1 MMNFKILNT
10 AGIFALASIFSAC
23 TDENHAGVLTETE
36 SGTTIASIKGTVKNE
51 SGYPVASAKVNL
63 ISATHIAARM
73 APIKTATTDDDG
85 KYTMDSITAGDYA
98 LQISNTDHTQSGYQT
113 ITVEEGT
120 TDLQTQSVP
129 EVKLEENASLELKLS
144 AYELDLGDTLC
155 ITGTLN
161 CTAVSESDL
170 KSGTVKLSEIPPAE
184 FTNIILI
191 RGAGRDTSTRN
202 VKWDFTPGEKLEVSS
217 EFVTVTVPEEALSAA
232 KKLNGNKTLESM
244 IVPITIPTKV
254 KNPVLID
261 NNGDS
266 LAVFKAENDA
276 DSSLYFTAIPSI
288 DVGTY
293 KFTVTSSESVYKTSE
308 ISRVFA
314 ESKSGL
320 SVTEGDFMNTFIT
333 DTTSNSLGISFWI
346 EEDGSKIAEGDSLII
361 DSKENDVTYRL
372 RVGEKPEQ
380 LCANFYRRVSK
391 DSTYTDSFPE
401 LGNSYCHNVL
411 DGERHHYAMYIK
423 ANHVVIAIDGKTVED
438 TKMKNAFIIF
448 PGFVTGNHKLTNL
461 TVFSLKQSAIAQSD
475 DSGWERLQAWLS
487 AYYTMQK

>member
-36 SGTTIASIKGTVKNE
+36 SGTTIASIEGTVKNE

-85 KYTMDSITAGDYA
+85 KYTMDSVTAGDYA

-113 ITVEEGT
+113 ITVKDDS
-120 TDLQTQSVP
+120 TDTQKLTP
-129 EVKLEENASLELKLS
+129 ETKLEENASLELDLS
-144 AYELDLGDTLC
+144 TYDLDKGDTLC

-170 KSGTVKLSEIPPAE
+170 KSGTVKLDEIPPAE

-232 KKLNGNKTLESM
+232 KKLNGKKTLESM
-244 IVPITIPTKV
+244 IVPVTIPTKV

-288 DVGTY
+288 DAGTY
-293 KFTVTSSESVYKTSE
+293 KFTATSSESVYKTSE

-401 LGNSYCHNVL
+401 LGNSYCHDVL
-411 DGERHHYAMYIK
+411 DGNRHHYAMYIK

-448 PGFVTGNHKLTNL
+448 PGFVTGNHKLKNL

-475 DSGWERLQAWLS
+475 DSGWERLQAWLN
-487 AYYTMQK
+487 AYYLLQK

>member
-36 SGTTIASIKGTVKNE
+36 SGTTIASIVIDG
-51 SGYPVASAKVNL
+51 SGSPVVSARVSL
-63 ISATHIAARM
+63 LSANHVATRM
-73 APIKTATTDDDG
+73 APIKTATTDENG
-85 KYTMDSITAGDYA
+85 KYTIDSVAAGEYA
-98 LQISNTDHTQSGYQT
+98 LQISNTEHTQSAYQT
-113 ITVEEGT
+113 LTVKDSK
-120 TDLQTQSVP
+120 TDLQTLNVP
-129 EVKLEENASLELKLS
+129 EAKLEENASLELDLGT
-144 AYELDLGDTLC
+144 YDLDKGDTLC

-202 VKWDFTPGEKLEVSS
+202 VKWDFVPGEKLEVSS
-217 EFVTVTVPEEALSAA
+217 TSVTVTIPEEALSVA
-232 KKLNGNKTLESM
+232 KKLNGKKTLESM
-244 IVPITIPTKV
+244 IVPVTIPTKV

-293 KFTVTSSESVYKTSE
+293 KFTTVSSETAYKASA

-380 LCANFYRRVSK
+380 LCTNFYRRVSK

-401 LGNSYCHNVL
+401 LGNSYCHDVL

-448 PGFVTGNHKLTNL
+448 PGFVTGNHKLKNL

-487 AYYTMQK
+487 AYYMMQK

>member
-36 SGTTIASIKGTVKNE
+36 SGTTIASVVIDG
-51 SGYPVASAKVNL
+51 SGSPVASAKVNL

-73 APIKTATTDDDG
+73 APIKTATTDEDG
-85 KYTMDSITAGDYA
+85 KYTIDSVAAGEYA
-98 LQISNTDHTQSGYQT
+98 LQISNTAHTQSAYQT
-113 ITVEEGT
+113 LTVKDSK
-120 TDLQTQSVP
+120 TDLQTLNVP
-129 EVKLEENASLELKLS
+129 EAKLEENASLELDLGT
-144 AYELDLGDTLC
+144 YDLDKGDTLC

-170 KSGTVKLSEIPPAE
+170 KSGTVKLDEIPPAE

-244 IVPITIPTKV
+244 IVPVTIPTKV

-288 DVGTY
+288 DAGTY

-346 EEDGSKIAEGDSLII
+346 EEDGSKIAEKDSSIL

-423 ANHVVIAIDGKTVED
+423 ANHIVIAIDGKTVED

-448 PGFVTGNHKLTNL
+448 PGFVTGNHKLKNL

-475 DSGWERLQAWLS
+475 DSGWERLQAWLN
-487 AYYTMQK
+487 AYYMMQK

>member
-36 SGTTIASIKGTVKNE
+36 SGTTIASIVIDG
-51 SGYPVASAKVNL
+51 SGSPVVSARVSL
-63 ISATHIAARM
+63 LSANHVATRM
-73 APIKTATTDDDG
+73 APIKTATTDENG
-85 KYTMDSITAGDYA
+85 KYTIDSVAAGEYA
-98 LQISNTDHTQSGYQT
+98 LQISNTEHTQSAYQT
-113 ITVEEGT
+113 LTVKDSK
-120 TDLQTQSVP
+120 TDLQTLNVP
-129 EVKLEENASLELKLS
+129 EAKLEENASLELDLS
-144 AYELDLGDTLC
+144 TYDLDKGDTLC

-170 KSGTVKLSEIPPAE
+170 KSGTVKLDEIPPAE

-202 VKWDFTPGEKLEVSS
+202 VKWDFVPGEKLEVSS

-232 KKLNGNKTLESM
+232 KKLNGKKTLESM
-244 IVPITIPTKV
+244 IVPVTIPTKV

-288 DVGTY
+288 DAGTY

-380 LCANFYRRVSK
+380 LCTNFYRRVSK

-411 DGERHHYAMYIK
+411 DGERHHYALYIK

-448 PGFVTGNHKLTNL
+448 PGFVTGNHKLKNL

-487 AYYTMQK
+487 AYYMMQK

>member
-23 TDENHAGVLTETE
+23 SDENHAGVLTETE
-36 SGTTIASIKGTVKNE
+36 SGTTIASVVMDGNG
-51 SGYPVASAKVNL
+51 SPVVSAKVSL
-63 ISATHIAARM
+63 LSANHVAARM
-73 APIKTATTDDDG
+73 VPIKTATTDEDG
-85 KYTMDSITAGDYA
+85 KYTIDSIAAGDYA
-98 LQISNTDHTQSGYQT
+98 LQISNTEHTQSAYQT
-113 ITVEEGT
+113 ITIEENK
-120 TDLQTQSVP
+120 TDLQTLNIP
-129 EVKLEENASLELKLS
+129 EAKLEENASLD
-144 AYELDLGDTLC
+144 LDLNTYDLDKGDTLC

-191 RGAGRDTSTRN
+191 RGAGRDTSTHN

-244 IVPITIPTKV
+244 IVPVTIPTKV

-288 DVGTY
+288 DAGTY
-293 KFTVTSSESVYKTSE
+293 KFIVASSESVYKTSE

-346 EEDGSKIAEGDSLII
+346 EEDGSKIAEKDSSIL

-372 RVGEKPEQ
+372 ETGKNPEQ

-391 DSTYTDSFPE
+391 DTTYQDSDTV
-401 LGNSYCHNVL
+401 LVNSYCHDVL
-411 DGERHHYAMYIK
+411 DGTRHHYVMYIK
-423 ANHVVIAIDGKTVED
+423 ANHIVIAIDGKTVED
-438 TKMKNAFIIF
+438 TDMKNAFIMF
-448 PGFVTGNHKLTNL
+448 PGFAIGNHKLTNL
-461 TVFSLKQSAIAQSD
+461 TVFSLKQSAIAQAD
-475 DSGWERLQAWLS
+475 DEGWERLQAWLS
-487 AYYTMQK
+487 AYYLLQK

>member
-36 SGTTIASIKGTVKNE
+36 SGTTIASIVIDG
-51 SGYPVASAKVNL
+51 SGSPVVSARVSL
-63 ISATHIAARM
+63 LSANHVATRM
-73 APIKTATTDDDG
+73 APIKTATTDENG
-85 KYTMDSITAGDYA
+85 KYTIDSVAAGEYA
-98 LQISNTDHTQSGYQT
+98 LQISNTEHTQSAYQT
-113 ITVEEGT
+113 LTVKDSK
-120 TDLQTQSVP
+120 TDLQTLNVP
-129 EVKLEENASLELKLS
+129 EAKLEENASLELDLGT
-144 AYELDLGDTLC
+144 YDLDKGDTLC

-170 KSGTVKLSEIPPAE
+170 KSGTVKLDEIPPAE

-202 VKWDFTPGEKLEVSS
+202 VKWDFVPGEKLEVSS

-232 KKLNGNKTLESM
+232 KKLNGKKTLESM
-244 IVPITIPTKV
+244 IVPVTIPTKV

-288 DVGTY
+288 DAGTY

-346 EEDGSKIAEGDSLII
+346 EEDGSKIAEKDSSIL

-411 DGERHHYAMYIK
+411 DGERHHYALYIK

-448 PGFVTGNHKLTNL
+448 PGFVTGNHKLKNL
-461 TVFSLKQSAIAQSD
+461 TVFSLKQSAIAQSN
-475 DSGWERLQAWLS
+475 DSGWERLQAWLN
-487 AYYTMQK
+487 AYYMMQK

>member
-10 AGIFALASIFSAC
+10 AGIFALASLFSAC

-36 SGTTIASIKGTVKNE
+36 SGTTIASIVIDG
-51 SGYPVASAKVNL
+51 SGSPVVSARVSL
-63 ISATHIAARM
+63 LSANHVATRM
-73 APIKTATTDDDG
+73 APIKTATTDENG
-85 KYTMDSITAGDYA
+85 KYTIDSVAAGEYA
-98 LQISNTDHTQSGYQT
+98 LQISNTEHTQSAYQT
-113 ITVEEGT
+113 LTVKDSK
-120 TDLQTQSVP
+120 TDLQTLNVP
-129 EVKLEENASLELKLS
+129 EAKLEENASLELDLGT
-144 AYELDLGDTLC
+144 YDLDKGDTLC

-170 KSGTVKLSEIPPAE
+170 KSGTVKLDEIPPAE

-202 VKWDFTPGEKLEVSS
+202 VKWDFVPGEKLEVSS

-232 KKLNGNKTLESM
+232 KKLNGEKTLESM
-244 IVPITIPTKV
+244 IVPVTIPTKV

-288 DVGTY
+288 DAGTY
-293 KFTVTSSESVYKTSE
+293 KFTTVSSETAYKASA

-346 EEDGSKIAEGDSLII
+346 EEDGSKIAEADSLII

-380 LCANFYRRVSK
+380 LCTNFYRRVSK

-401 LGNSYCHNVL
+401 LGNSYCHDVL
-411 DGERHHYAMYIK
+411 DGERHHYALYIK

-448 PGFVTGNHKLTNL
+448 PGFVTGNHKLKNL

-487 AYYTMQK
+487 AYYLLQK

>member
-36 SGTTIASIKGTVKNE
+36 SGTTIASIVIDG
-51 SGYPVASAKVNL
+51 SGSPVVSARVSL
-63 ISATHIAARM
+63 LSANHVATRM
-73 APIKTATTDDDG
+73 APIKTATTDENG
-85 KYTMDSITAGDYA
+85 KYTIDSVAAGEYA
-98 LQISNTDHTQSGYQT
+98 LQISNTEHTQSAYQT
-113 ITVEEGT
+113 LTVKDSK
-120 TDLQTQSVP
+120 TDLQTLNVP
-129 EVKLEENASLELKLS
+129 EAKLEENASLELDLS
-144 AYELDLGDTLC
+144 TYDLDKGDTLC

-170 KSGTVKLSEIPPAE
+170 KSGTVKLDEIPPAE

-202 VKWDFTPGEKLEVSS
+202 VKWDFVPGEKLEVSS

-232 KKLNGNKTLESM
+232 KKLNGKKTLESM
-244 IVPITIPTKV
+244 IVPVTIPTKV

-293 KFTVTSSESVYKTSE
+293 KFTTASSETAYKASA

-380 LCANFYRRVSK
+380 LCTNFYRRVSK

-411 DGERHHYAMYIK
+411 DGERHHYALYIK

-448 PGFVTGNHKLTNL
+448 PGFVTGNHKLKNL
-461 TVFSLKQSAIAQSD
+461 TVFSLKQSAIAQSN

-487 AYYTMQK
+487 AYYMMQK

>member
-36 SGTTIASIKGTVKNE
+36 SGTTIASIVIDG
-51 SGYPVASAKVNL
+51 SGSPVVSARVSL
-63 ISATHIAARM
+63 LSANHVATRM
-73 APIKTATTDDDG
+73 APIKTATTDENG
-85 KYTMDSITAGDYA
+85 KYTIDSVAAGEYA
-98 LQISNTDHTQSGYQT
+98 LQISNTEHTQSAYQT
-113 ITVEEGT
+113 LTVKDSK
-120 TDLQTQSVP
+120 TDLQTLNVP
-129 EVKLEENASLELKLS
+129 EAKLEENASLELDLGT
-144 AYELDLGDTLC
+144 YDLDKGDTLC

-170 KSGTVKLSEIPPAE
+170 KSGTVKLDEIPPAE

-202 VKWDFTPGEKLEVSS
+202 VKWDFVPGEKLEVSS

-232 KKLNGNKTLESM
+232 KKLNGKKTLESM
-244 IVPITIPTKV
+244 IVPVTIPTKV

-288 DVGTY
+288 DAGTY
-293 KFTVTSSESVYKTSE
+293 KFTTVSSETAYKASA

-380 LCANFYRRVSK
+380 LCTNFYRRVSK

-411 DGERHHYAMYIK
+411 DGERHHYALYIK

-448 PGFVTGNHKLTNL
+448 PGFVTGNHKLKNL
-461 TVFSLKQSAIAQSD
+461 TVFSLKQSAIAQSN

-487 AYYTMQK
+487 AYYMMQK

>member
-36 SGTTIASIKGTVKNE
+36 SGTTIASVVIDG
-51 SGYPVASAKVNL
+51 SGSPVASAKVNL

-73 APIKTATTDDDG
+73 APIKTATTDEDG
-85 KYTMDSITAGDYA
+85 KYTIDSVAAGEYA
-98 LQISNTDHTQSGYQT
+98 LQISNTEHTQSAYQT
-113 ITVEEGT
+113 LTVKDSK
-120 TDLQTQSVP
+120 TDLQTLNVP
-129 EVKLEENASLELKLS
+129 EAKLEENASLELDLGT
-144 AYELDLGDTLC
+144 YDLDKGDTLC

-170 KSGTVKLSEIPPAE
+170 KSGTVKLDEIPPAE

-244 IVPITIPTKV
+244 IVPVTIPTKV

-288 DVGTY
+288 DAGTY

-346 EEDGSKIAEGDSLII
+346 EEDGSKIAEGGSLII

-423 ANHVVIAIDGKTVED
+423 ANHIVIAIDGKTVED

-448 PGFVTGNHKLTNL
+448 PGFVTGNHKLKNL

-475 DSGWERLQAWLS
+475 DSGWERLQAWLN
-487 AYYTMQK
+487 AYYLLQK

>member
-1 MMNFKILNT
+1 MQASNLTSARTILT
-10 AGIFALASIFSAC
+10 R
-23 TDENHAGVLTETE
+23 
-36 SGTTIASIKGTVKNE
+36 
-51 SGYPVASAKVNL
+51 
-63 ISATHIAARM
+63 ATR
-73 APIKTATTDDDG
+73 
-85 KYTMDSITAGDYA
+85 
-98 LQISNTDHTQSGYQT
+98 
-113 ITVEEGT
+113 
-120 TDLQTQSVP
+120 
-129 EVKLEENASLELKLS
+129 
-144 AYELDLGDTLC
+144 LD
-155 ITGTLN
+155 
-161 CTAVSESDL
+161 
-170 KSGTVKLSEIPPAE
+170 EIPPAE

-288 DVGTY
+288 DVGTH

-346 EEDGSKIAEGDSLII
+346 EEDGK
-361 DSKENDVTYRL
+361 RL
-372 RVGEKPEQ
+372 FNP
-380 LCANFYRRVSK
+380 
-391 DSTYTDSFPE
+391 
-401 LGNSYCHNVL
+401 
-411 DGERHHYAMYIK
+411 
-423 ANHVVIAIDGKTVED
+423 
-438 TKMKNAFIIF
+438 
-448 PGFVTGNHKLTNL
+448 
-461 TVFSLKQSAIAQSD
+461 
-475 DSGWERLQAWLS
+475 
-487 AYYTMQK
+487 

>member
-36 SGTTIASIKGTVKNE
+36 SGTTIASVVMDGNG
-51 SGYPVASAKVNL
+51 SPVVSAKVSL
-63 ISATHIAARM
+63 LSANHVAARM
-73 APIKTATTDDDG
+73 APIKTATTDEDG
-85 KYTMDSITAGDYA
+85 KYTIDSVAAGEYA
-98 LQISNTDHTQSGYQT
+98 LQISNTEHTQSAYQT
-113 ITVEEGT
+113 LTVKENK
-120 TDLQTQSVP
+120 TDLQTINVP
-129 EVKLEENASLELKLS
+129 EAKLEENASLELDLGT
-144 AYELDLGDTLC
+144 YDLDKGDTLC

-288 DVGTY
+288 DAGTY

-320 SVTEGDFMNTFIT
+320 SVTEGDFMHTFIT
-333 DTTSNSLGISFWI
+333 DTSSNSLGISFWI
-346 EEDGSKIAEGDSLII
+346 EEDGSKIAESDSLFL
-361 DSKENDVTYRL
+361 DSKENDVSYRL
-372 RVGEKPEQ
+372 RTGEKPEQ

-391 DSTYTDSFPE
+391 DTTYTDSFPE
-401 LGNSYCHNVL
+401 LENSYCHNVL
-411 DGERHHYAMYIK
+411 DGERHHYALYIK

-448 PGFVTGNHKLTNL
+448 PGFVTGNHKLKNL
-461 TVFSLKQSAIAQSD
+461 TVFSLKQSAIAQSN

-487 AYYTMQK
+487 AYYMMQK

>member
-1 MMNFKILNT
+1 MMNFKIINT

-23 TDENHAGVLTETE
+23 SDENHAGVLTETE
-36 SGTTIASIKGTVKNE
+36 SGTTIASIVIDGNG
-51 SGYPVASAKVNL
+51 SPVVSARVSL
-63 ISATHIAARM
+63 LSANHVATRM
-73 APIKTATTDDDG
+73 APIKTATTDKDG
-85 KYTMDSITAGDYA
+85 KYTIDSVSAGEYA
-98 LQISNTDHTQSGYQT
+98 LQISNTENTQSAYQT
-113 ITVEEGT
+113 ITVEENK
-120 TDLQTQSVP
+120 TDLQTINVP
-129 EVKLEENASLELKLS
+129 EAKLEENASLELDLS
-144 AYELDLGDTLC
+144 TYDLVKGDTLC
-155 ITGTLN
+155 ITGTLS
-161 CTAVSESDL
+161 CTGVSESDI
-170 KSGTVKLSEIPPAE
+170 KSGTLTIDEIPPAE

-191 RGAGRDTSTRN
+191 RGSGRDTTSKH
-202 VKWDFTPGEKLEVSS
+202 VKWDFVPGEKLEVSS
-217 EFVTVTVPEEALSAA
+217 DFVTVNVPEEALKAA

-244 IVPITIPTKV
+244 IVPVTIPTKV

-288 DVGTY
+288 DAGTY

-333 DTTSNSLGISFWI
+333 DTSSNSLGISFWI
-346 EEDGSKIAEGDSLII
+346 EEDGSKIAESDSLFL

-372 RVGEKPEQ
+372 RTGEKPEQ

-391 DSTYTDSFPE
+391 DTTYTDSFPE
-401 LGNSYCHNVL
+401 LGNSYCHDVL
-411 DGERHHYAMYIK
+411 DGERHHYALYIK

-448 PGFVTGNHKLTNL
+448 PGFVTGSHKLKNL

-475 DSGWERLQAWLS
+475 DSGWERLQAWLN
-487 AYYTMQK
+487 AYYLLQK

>member
-10 AGIFALASIFSAC
+10 AGIFALASLFSAC

-36 SGTTIASIKGTVKNE
+36 SGTTIASIVIDG
-51 SGYPVASAKVNL
+51 SGSPVVSAGVSL
-63 ISATHIAARM
+63 LSANHVATRM
-73 APIKTATTDDDG
+73 APIKTATTDENG
-85 KYTMDSITAGDYA
+85 KYTIDSVAAGEYA
-98 LQISNTDHTQSGYQT
+98 LQISNTEHTQSAYQT
-113 ITVEEGT
+113 LTVKDSK
-120 TDLQTQSVP
+120 TDLQTLNVP
-129 EVKLEENASLELKLS
+129 EAKLEENASLELDLGT
-144 AYELDLGDTLC
+144 YDLDKGDTLC

-232 KKLNGNKTLESM
+232 KKLNGKKTLESM
-244 IVPITIPTKV
+244 IVPVTIPTKV

-288 DVGTY
+288 DAGTY

-346 EEDGSKIAEGDSLII
+346 EEDGSKIAEKDSSIL

-380 LCANFYRRVSK
+380 LCTNFYRRVSK

-411 DGERHHYAMYIK
+411 DGERHHYALYIK

-448 PGFVTGNHKLTNL
+448 PGFVTGNHKLKNL

-487 AYYTMQK
+487 AYYMMQK

>member
-36 SGTTIASIKGTVKNE
+36 SGTTIASIVIDG
-51 SGYPVASAKVNL
+51 SGSPVVSARVSL
-63 ISATHIAARM
+63 LSANHVATRM
-73 APIKTATTDDDG
+73 APIKTATTDENG
-85 KYTMDSITAGDYA
+85 KYTIDSVAAGEYA
-98 LQISNTDHTQSGYQT
+98 LQISNTEHTQSAYQT
-113 ITVEEGT
+113 LTVKDSK
-120 TDLQTQSVP
+120 TDLQTLNVP
-129 EVKLEENASLELKLS
+129 EAKLEENASLELDLGT
-144 AYELDLGDTLC
+144 YDLDKGDTLC

-170 KSGTVKLSEIPPAE
+170 KSGTVKLDEIPPAE

-202 VKWDFTPGEKLEVSS
+202 VKWDFVPGEKLEVSS

-232 KKLNGNKTLESM
+232 KKLNGKKTLESM
-244 IVPITIPTKV
+244 IVPVTIPTKV

-293 KFTVTSSESVYKTSE
+293 KFTTVSSETAYKASA

-346 EEDGSKIAEGDSLII
+346 EEDGSKIAEADSLII

-380 LCANFYRRVSK
+380 LCTNFYRRVSK

-401 LGNSYCHNVL
+401 LGNSYCHDVL
-411 DGERHHYAMYIK
+411 DGERHHYALYIK

-448 PGFVTGNHKLTNL
+448 PGFVTGNHKLKNL

-487 AYYTMQK
+487 AYYMMQK

>member
-23 TDENHAGVLTETE
+23 SDENHAGVLTETE
-36 SGTTIASIKGTVKNE
+36 SGTTIASVVMDGNG
-51 SGYPVASAKVNL
+51 SPVVSAKVSL
-63 ISATHIAARM
+63 LSANHVAARM
-73 APIKTATTDDDG
+73 APIKTATTDEDG
-85 KYTMDSITAGDYA
+85 KYTIDSIAAGDYA
-98 LQISNTDHTQSGYQT
+98 LQISNTEHTQSAYQT
-113 ITVEEGT
+113 ITVEENK
-120 TDLQTQSVP
+120 TDLQTLNIP
-129 EVKLEENASLELKLS
+129 EAKLEENASLD
-144 AYELDLGDTLC
+144 LDLNTYDLDKGDTLC

-161 CTAVSESDL
+161 CIAVNDSNV
-170 KSGTVKLSEIPPAE
+170 KVGTVTIDEIPPME
-184 FTNIILI
+184 FTKITLI
-191 RGAGRDTSTRN
+191 KGASHDTTTQN
-202 VKWDFTPGEKLEVSS
+202 VKWDFVPGEKLEVSS
-217 EFVTVTVPEEALSAA
+217 ELVTVNVTEEALNAA

-288 DVGTY
+288 DAGTY

-333 DTTSNSLGISFWI
+333 DTSSNSLGISFWI
-346 EEDGSKIAEGDSLII
+346 EEDGSKIAEKDSSIL

-391 DSTYTDSFPE
+391 DSTYADSFPE

-423 ANHVVIAIDGKTVED
+423 ANHIVIAIDGKTVED

-448 PGFVTGNHKLTNL
+448 PGFVTGNHKLKNL

-475 DSGWERLQAWLS
+475 DSGWERLQAWLN
-487 AYYTMQK
+487 AYYLLQK

>member
-1 MMNFKILNT
+1 MMNFKIINI
-10 AGIFALASIFSAC
+10 AGIFALTSLFSAC
-23 TDENHAGVLTETE
+23 SDENHAGVLTETE
-36 SGTTIASIKGTVKNE
+36 SGTTIAGIIINENGT
-51 SGYPVASAKVNL
+51 PATSARVDL

-73 APIKTATTDDDG
+73 APIKTDTTDEDG
-85 KYTMDSITAGDYA
+85 KYTIDSIPAGDYA
-98 LQISNTDHTQSGYQT
+98 LQISNTKHTQSAYIT
-113 ITVEEGT
+113 LTVEDNKT
-120 TDLQTQSVP
+120 STKNLPQTS
-129 EVKLEENASLELKLS
+129 LEENASLELDLS
-144 AYELDLGDTLC
+144 TYNLDKGDTLC

-170 KSGTVKLSEIPPAE
+170 KSGTVKLDEIPPAE

-191 RGAGRDTSTRN
+191 RGAGCDTSTRN
-202 VKWDFTPGEKLEVSS
+202 VKWDFVPGEKLEVSS

-232 KKLNGNKTLESM
+232 KKLNGKKTLESM

-346 EEDGSKIAEGDSLII
+346 EEDGSKIAEKDSSIL

-372 RVGEKPEQ
+372 ETGKKPEQ

-391 DSTYTDSFPE
+391 DTTYQDSDTV
-401 LGNSYCHNVL
+401 LVNSYCYDVL
-411 DGERHHYAMYIK
+411 DGTRHHYVMYIK
-423 ANHVVIAIDGKTVED
+423 ANHIVIAIDGKTVED
-438 TKMKNAFIIF
+438 TDMKNAFIMF
-448 PGFVTGNHKLTNL
+448 PGFAIGNHKLTNL
-461 TVFSLKQSAIAQSD
+461 TVFSLKQSAIAQSN
-475 DSGWERLQAWLS
+475 DSGWERLQAWLN
-487 AYYTMQK
+487 AYYIMQK

>member
-36 SGTTIASIKGTVKNE
+36 SGTTIASIEGTVKNE

-85 KYTMDSITAGDYA
+85 KYTMDSVTAGDYA

-113 ITVEEGT
+113 ITVKDDS
-120 TDLQTQSVP
+120 TDTQKLTP
-129 EVKLEENASLELKLS
+129 ETKLEENASLELDLS
-144 AYELDLGDTLC
+144 TYDLDKGDTLC

-170 KSGTVKLSEIPPAE
+170 KSGTVKLDEIPPAE

-232 KKLNGNKTLESM
+232 KKLNGKKTLESM
-244 IVPITIPTKV
+244 IVPVTIPTKV

-288 DVGTY
+288 DAGTY

-346 EEDGSKIAEGDSLII
+346 EEDGSKIAEKDSSIL

-411 DGERHHYAMYIK
+411 DGERHHYALYIK

-448 PGFVTGNHKLTNL
+448 PGFVTGNHKLKNL

-487 AYYTMQK
+487 AYYLLQK

>member
-23 TDENHAGVLTETE
+23 SDENHAGVLTETE
-36 SGTTIASIKGTVKNE
+36 SGTTIASVVMDGNG
-51 SGYPVASAKVNL
+51 SPVVSAKVSL
-63 ISATHIAARM
+63 LSANHVAARM
-73 APIKTATTDDDG
+73 APIKTATTDEDG
-85 KYTMDSITAGDYA
+85 KYTIDSIAAGDYA
-98 LQISNTDHTQSGYQT
+98 LQISNTEHTQSAYQT
-113 ITVEEGT
+113 ITVEENK
-120 TDLQTQSVP
+120 TDLQTLNIP
-129 EVKLEENASLELKLS
+129 EAKLEENASLD
-144 AYELDLGDTLC
+144 LDLNTYDLDKGDTLC

-161 CTAVSESDL
+161 CIAVNDSNV
-170 KSGTVKLSEIPPAE
+170 KVGTVTIDEIPPME
-184 FTNIILI
+184 FTKITLI
-191 RGAGRDTSTRN
+191 KGASHDTTTQN
-202 VKWDFTPGEKLEVSS
+202 VKWDFVPGEKLEVSS
-217 EFVTVTVPEEALSAA
+217 ELVTVNVTEEALNAA

-288 DVGTY
+288 DAGTY

-333 DTTSNSLGISFWI
+333 DTSSNSLGISFWI
-346 EEDGSKIAEGDSLII
+346 EEDGSKIAEKDSSIL

-391 DSTYTDSFPE
+391 DTTYQDSDTV
-401 LGNSYCHNVL
+401 LVNSYCHDVL

-423 ANHVVIAIDGKTVED
+423 ANHIVIAIDGKTVED

-448 PGFVTGNHKLTNL
+448 PGFVTGNHKLKNL
-461 TVFSLKQSAIAQSD
+461 IVFSLKQSAIAQSD

-487 AYYTMQK
+487 AYYMMQK

>member
-36 SGTTIASIKGTVKNE
+36 SGTTIASIVIDG
-51 SGYPVASAKVNL
+51 SGSPVVSARVSL
-63 ISATHIAARM
+63 LSANHVATRM
-73 APIKTATTDDDG
+73 APIKTATTDENG
-85 KYTMDSITAGDYA
+85 KYTIDSVAAGEYA
-98 LQISNTDHTQSGYQT
+98 LQISNTEHTQSAYQT
-113 ITVEEGT
+113 LTVKDSK
-120 TDLQTQSVP
+120 TDLQTLNVP
-129 EVKLEENASLELKLS
+129 EAKLEENASLELDLG
-144 AYELDLGDTLC
+144 AYDLDKGDTLC

-170 KSGTVKLSEIPPAE
+170 KSGTVKLDEIPPAE

-244 IVPITIPTKV
+244 IVPVTIPTKV
-254 KNPVLID
+254 KNPVLIGND
-261 NNGDS
+261 GDT
-266 LAVFKAENDA
+266 LAVFKAENDT

-288 DVGTY
+288 DAGTY

-346 EEDGSKIAEGDSLII
+346 EEDGSKIAEKDSSIL

-423 ANHVVIAIDGKTVED
+423 ANHIIIAIDGKTVED

-448 PGFVTGNHKLTNL
+448 PGFVTGNHKLKNL

-487 AYYTMQK
+487 AYYMMQK

>member
-36 SGTTIASIKGTVKNE
+36 SGTTIASIVIDG
-51 SGYPVASAKVNL
+51 SGSPVVSARVSL
-63 ISATHIAARM
+63 LSANHVATRM
-73 APIKTATTDDDG
+73 APIKTATTDENG
-85 KYTMDSITAGDYA
+85 KYTIDSVAAGEYA
-98 LQISNTDHTQSGYQT
+98 LQISNTEHTQSAYQT
-113 ITVEEGT
+113 LTVKDSK
-120 TDLQTQSVP
+120 TDLQTLNVP
-129 EVKLEENASLELKLS
+129 EAKLEENASLELDLS
-144 AYELDLGDTLC
+144 TYDLDKGDTLC

-170 KSGTVKLSEIPPAE
+170 KSGTVKLDEIPPAE

-202 VKWDFTPGEKLEVSS
+202 VKWDFVPGEKLEVSS

-232 KKLNGNKTLESM
+232 KKLNGKKTLESM
-244 IVPITIPTKV
+244 IVPVTIPTKV

-288 DVGTY
+288 DAGTY

-380 LCANFYRRVSK
+380 LCTNFYRRVSK

-411 DGERHHYAMYIK
+411 DGERHHYALYIK

-448 PGFVTGNHKLTNL
+448 PGFVTGNHKLKNL
-461 TVFSLKQSAIAQSD
+461 TVFSLKQSAIAQSN

-487 AYYTMQK
+487 AYYMMQK

>member
-10 AGIFALASIFSAC
+10 AGIFALASLFSAC

-36 SGTTIASIKGTVKNE
+36 SGTTIASIVIDG
-51 SGYPVASAKVNL
+51 SGSPVVSARVSL
-63 ISATHIAARM
+63 LSANHVATRM
-73 APIKTATTDDDG
+73 APIKTATTDENG
-85 KYTMDSITAGDYA
+85 KYTIDSVAAGEYA
-98 LQISNTDHTQSGYQT
+98 LQISNTEHTQSAYQT
-113 ITVEEGT
+113 LTVKDSK
-120 TDLQTQSVP
+120 TDLQTLNVP
-129 EVKLEENASLELKLS
+129 EAKLEENASLELDLS
-144 AYELDLGDTLC
+144 TYDLDKGDTLC

-232 KKLNGNKTLESM
+232 KKLSGKKTLESM
-244 IVPITIPTKV
+244 IVPVTIPTKV

-288 DVGTY
+288 DAGTY

-346 EEDGSKIAEGDSLII
+346 EEDGSKIAEKDSSIL

-401 LGNSYCHNVL
+401 LGNSYCHDVL
-411 DGERHHYAMYIK
+411 DGNRHHYAMYIK

-448 PGFVTGNHKLTNL
+448 PGFVTGNHKLKNL

-487 AYYTMQK
+487 AYYLLQK

>member
-36 SGTTIASIKGTVKNE
+36 SGTTIASIVIDG
-51 SGYPVASAKVNL
+51 SGSPVVSARVSL
-63 ISATHIAARM
+63 LSANHVATRM
-73 APIKTATTDDDG
+73 APIKTATTDENG
-85 KYTMDSITAGDYA
+85 KYTIDSVAAGEYA
-98 LQISNTDHTQSGYQT
+98 LQISNTEHTQSAYQT
-113 ITVEEGT
+113 LTVKDSK
-120 TDLQTQSVP
+120 TDLQTLNVP
-129 EVKLEENASLELKLS
+129 EAKLEENASLELDLGT
-144 AYELDLGDTLC
+144 YDLDKGDTLC

-170 KSGTVKLSEIPPAE
+170 KSGTVKLDEIPPAE

-202 VKWDFTPGEKLEVSS
+202 VKWDFVPGEKLEVSS

-232 KKLNGNKTLESM
+232 KKLNGKKTLESM
-244 IVPITIPTKV
+244 IVPVTIPTKV

-288 DVGTY
+288 DAGTY
-293 KFTVTSSESVYKTSE
+293 KFTTVSSETAYKASA

-346 EEDGSKIAEGDSLII
+346 EEDGSKIAEADSLII

-380 LCANFYRRVSK
+380 LCTNFYRRVSK

-411 DGERHHYAMYIK
+411 DGERHHYALYIK

-448 PGFVTGNHKLTNL
+448 PGFVTGNHKLKNL
-461 TVFSLKQSAIAQSD
+461 TVFSLKQSAIAQSN

-487 AYYTMQK
+487 AYYMMQK

>member
-23 TDENHAGVLTETE
+23 SDENHAGVLTETE
-36 SGTTIASIKGTVKNE
+36 SGTTIASVVMDGNG
-51 SGYPVASAKVNL
+51 SPVVSAKVSL
-63 ISATHIAARM
+63 LSANHVAARM
-73 APIKTATTDDDG
+73 APIKTATTDEDG
-85 KYTMDSITAGDYA
+85 KYTIDSIAAGDYA
-98 LQISNTDHTQSGYQT
+98 LQISNTEHTQPAYQT
-113 ITVEEGT
+113 LTVKDSK
-120 TDLQTQSVP
+120 TDLQTLNVP
-129 EVKLEENASLELKLS
+129 EAKLEENASLELDLGT
-144 AYELDLGDTLC
+144 YDLDKGDTLC

-170 KSGTVKLSEIPPAE
+170 KSGIVKLSEIPPME
-184 FTNIILI
+184 FTKITLI
-191 RGAGRDTSTRN
+191 KGASHDTTTQN

-232 KKLNGNKTLESM
+232 KKLSGKKTLESM
-244 IVPITIPTKV
+244 IVPVTIPTKV

-288 DVGTY
+288 DAGTY

-346 EEDGSKIAEGDSLII
+346 EEDGSKIAEKDSSIL

-423 ANHVVIAIDGKTVED
+423 ANHIVIAIDGKTVED

-448 PGFVTGNHKLTNL
+448 PGFVTGNHKLKNL
-461 TVFSLKQSAIAQSD
+461 TVFSLKQSAIAQSND
-475 DSGWERLQAWLS
+475 EGWKRLQAWLS
-487 AYYTMQK
+487 AYYLLQK

>member
-36 SGTTIASIKGTVKNE
+36 SGTTIASIEGTVKNE

-85 KYTMDSITAGDYA
+85 KYTMDSVTAGDYA

-113 ITVEEGT
+113 ITVKDDS
-120 TDLQTQSVP
+120 TDTQKLTP
-129 EVKLEENASLELKLS
+129 ETKLEENASLELDLS
-144 AYELDLGDTLC
+144 TYDLDKGDTLC

-170 KSGTVKLSEIPPAE
+170 KSGTVKLDEIPPAE

-217 EFVTVTVPEEALSAA
+217 EFVMVTVPEEALSAA

-244 IVPITIPTKV
+244 IVPVTIPTKV

-293 KFTVTSSESVYKTSE
+293 KFTTVSSETAYKASA
-308 ISRVFA
+308 ISRAFA
-314 ESKSGL
+314 ESKSGM

-333 DTTSNSLGISFWI
+333 DTSSNSLGISFWI

-380 LCANFYRRVSK
+380 LCTNFYRRVSK
-391 DSTYTDSFPE
+391 DTTYMDSFPE
-401 LGNSYCHNVL
+401 LANSYCHDVL
-411 DGERHHYAMYIK
+411 DGNRHHYAIYIK

-438 TKMKNAFIIF
+438 TNMKNSFIIF
-448 PGFVTGNHKLTNL
+448 PGFVTGNHKLKNL

-475 DSGWERLQAWLS
+475 DSGWERLQAWLN
-487 AYYTMQK
+487 AYYMMQK

>member
-1 MMNFKILNT
+1 MMRFKTLKIAGYAAIATTLFT
-10 AGIFALASIFSAC
+10 ACG
-23 TDENHAGVLTETE
+23 DENHAGVLTETE
-36 SGTTIASIKGTVKNE
+36 SGTTIASVVIDGNG
-51 SGYPVASAKVNL
+51 SPVVSARVSLLSSN
-63 ISATHIAARM
+63 HVAARM
-73 APIKTATTDDDG
+73 APIKTATTDEDG
-85 KYTMDSITAGDYA
+85 KYTIDSIAAGDYA
-98 LQISNTDHTQSGYQT
+98 LQISNTEKTQSAYQT
-113 ITVEEGT
+113 LTVEENK
-120 TDLQTQSVP
+120 TDLQTINVP
-129 EVKLEENASLELKLS
+129 EAKLEENASLELDLS
-144 AYELDLGDTLC
+144 TYDLDKGDTLC

-288 DVGTY
+288 DAGTY

-448 PGFVTGNHKLTNL
+448 PGFAIGNHKLTNL
-461 TVFSLKQSAIAQSD
+461 TVFSLKQSAIAQSN

-487 AYYTMQK
+487 AYYLLQK

>member
-36 SGTTIASIKGTVKNE
+36 SGTTIASIVIDG
-51 SGYPVASAKVNL
+51 SGSPVVSARVSL
-63 ISATHIAARM
+63 LSANHVATRM
-73 APIKTATTDDDG
+73 APIKTATTDENG
-85 KYTMDSITAGDYA
+85 KYTIDSVAAGEYA
-98 LQISNTDHTQSGYQT
+98 LQISNTEHTQSAYQT
-113 ITVEEGT
+113 LTVKDSK
-120 TDLQTQSVP
+120 TDLQTLNVP
-129 EVKLEENASLELKLS
+129 EAKLEENASLELDLGT
-144 AYELDLGDTLC
+144 YDLDKGDTLC

-170 KSGTVKLSEIPPAE
+170 KSGTVKLSEIPPTE

-202 VKWDFTPGEKLEVSS
+202 VKWDFVPGEKLEVSS

-232 KKLNGNKTLESM
+232 KKLNGKKTLESM
-244 IVPITIPTKV
+244 IVPVTIPTKV

-293 KFTVTSSESVYKTSE
+293 KFTTVSSETAYKASA

-380 LCANFYRRVSK
+380 LCTNFYRRVSK

-401 LGNSYCHNVL
+401 LGNSYCHDVL

-448 PGFVTGNHKLTNL
+448 PGFVTGNHKLKNL

-487 AYYTMQK
+487 AYYMMQK

>member
-23 TDENHAGVLTETE
+23 SDENHAGVLTETE
-36 SGTTIASIKGTVKNE
+36 SGTTIASVVIDG
-51 SGYPVASAKVNL
+51 SGSPVASAKVNL

-73 APIKTATTDDDG
+73 APIKTATTDEDG
-85 KYTMDSITAGDYA
+85 KYTIDSVSAGEYA
-98 LQISNTDHTQSGYQT
+98 LQISNTEHTQSAYQT
-113 ITVEEGT
+113 LTVKENK
-120 TDLQTQSVP
+120 TDLQTINVP
-129 EVKLEENASLELKLS
+129 EAKLEENASLELDLGT
-144 AYELDLGDTLC
+144 YDLDKGDTLC

-288 DVGTY
+288 DAGTY

-333 DTTSNSLGISFWI
+333 DTSSNSLGISFWI
-346 EEDGSKIAEGDSLII
+346 EEDGSKIAESDSLFL

-372 RVGEKPEQ
+372 RTGEKPEQ

-391 DSTYTDSFPE
+391 DTTYTDSFPE
-401 LGNSYCHNVL
+401 LGNSYCHDVL
-411 DGERHHYAMYIK
+411 DGERHHYALYIK

-448 PGFVTGNHKLTNL
+448 PGFVTGNHKLKNL

-475 DSGWERLQAWLS
+475 DSGWERLQAWLN
-487 AYYTMQK
+487 AYYLLQK

>member
-36 SGTTIASIKGTVKNE
+36 SGTTIASIEGTVKNE

-85 KYTMDSITAGDYA
+85 KYTMDSVTAGDYA

-113 ITVEEGT
+113 ITVKDDS
-120 TDLQTQSVP
+120 TDTQKLTP
-129 EVKLEENASLELKLS
+129 ETKLEENASLELDLS
-144 AYELDLGDTLC
+144 TYDLDKGDTLC

-170 KSGTVKLSEIPPAE
+170 KSGTVKLDEIPPAE

-232 KKLNGNKTLESM
+232 KKLNGKKTLESM
-244 IVPITIPTKV
+244 IVPVTIPTKV

-288 DVGTY
+288 DAGTY

-346 EEDGSKIAEGDSLII
+346 EEDGSKIAEKDSSIL

-411 DGERHHYAMYIK
+411 DGERHHYALYIK

-448 PGFVTGNHKLTNL
+448 PGFVTGNHKLKNL

-487 AYYTMQK
+487 AYYMMQK

>member
-1 MMNFKILNT
+1 MMQFKTLKF
-10 AGIFALASIFSAC
+10 AGIAAIATSLFTAC
-23 TDENHAGVLTETE
+23 TEENHAGVLTETE
-36 SGTTIASIKGTVKNE
+36 SGTTIASIVRDEQGE
-51 SGYPVASAKVNL
+51 PVASAKVNL

-73 APIKTATTDDDG
+73 APIKTTTTDEDG
-85 KYTMDSITAGDYA
+85 KYSIDSISAGDYA
-98 LQISNTDHTQSGYQT
+98 LQISNTDHTQSAYQML
-113 ITVEEGT
+113 TVKDSK
-120 TDLQTQSVP
+120 TDLQTLNVP
-129 EVKLEENASLELKLS
+129 EAKLEENASLELDLGT
-144 AYELDLGDTLC
+144 YDLDKGDTLC

-244 IVPITIPTKV
+244 IVPVTIPTKV

-288 DVGTY
+288 DAGTY

-346 EEDGSKIAEGDSLII
+346 EEDGSKIAEKDSSIL

-372 RVGEKPEQ
+372 ETGKNPEQ

-391 DSTYTDSFPE
+391 DTTYRDSDTV
-401 LGNSYCHNVL
+401 LVNSYCHDVL
-411 DGERHHYAMYIK
+411 DGTRHHYVMYIK
-423 ANHVVIAIDGKTVED
+423 ANHIVIAIDGKTVED
-438 TKMKNAFIIF
+438 TKMKNAFIMF
-448 PGFVTGNHKLTNL
+448 PGFAIGNHKLTNL
-461 TVFSLKQSAIAQSD
+461 TVFSLKQSAIAQAD
-475 DSGWERLQAWLS
+475 DEGWERLQAWLS
-487 AYYTMQK
+487 AYYLLQK